1 MPDAPSPIR
10 PTDDDARA
18 LARALIAGARHGAL
32 AVTDPATAA
41 PFVSR
46 VAVMGQDDG
55 SVVLFV
61 SALSHHTG
69 ALRVNPACS
78 ILLGEPGPKGDALT
92 HPRLTLIARASFVP
106 QGSPE
111 HADLR
116 ADWLARHP
124 KARIYADLPD
134 FAFARLAPTGAHLNG
149 GFGRAFVLTPADL
162 GR

>member
-18 LARALIAGARHGAL
+18 LARGLVAGARYGAL
-32 AVTDPATAA
+32 GVTDPATAA

-46 VAVMGQDDG
+46 VAVMGQGDG
-55 SVVLFV
+55 SVFLFV
-61 SALSHHTG
+61 SALSHHTR
-69 ALRVNPACS
+69 ALRVNPVCS

-92 HPRLTLIARASFVP
+92 HPRLTLIAQAAFVP
-106 QGSPE
+106 QGSPD
-111 HADLR
+111 HAGLR

-124 KARIYADLPD
+124 KATIYADLPD

-162 GR
+162 AP